1 MIEFRLKSLSELNA
15 FEAEYIG
22 AGLESNGPTVTYPLF
37 RMLNAISEGLMIAV
51 LLLISILAVLIAFLC
66 IRFTLIARIEE
77 DAREI
82 GIMKA
87 IGLRISDMKKL
98 YLGKYA
104 VIAGAG
110 SGIGWGVSAVLE
122 DRVIGNIRL
131 TMGESATAASARMWG
146 AAAVLFVFA
155 AVIAYVNHVL
165 NRFRKIPAAQAI
177 RFGTV
182 AEKTQV

>member
-37 RMLNAISEGLMIAV
+37 RMINAGIRWVMIAV

-98 YLGKYA
+98 IWENML
-104 VIAGAG
+104 
-110 SGIGWGVSAVLE
+110 
-122 DRVIGNIRL
+122 
-131 TMGESATAASARMWG
+131 
-146 AAAVLFVFA
+146 
-155 AVIAYVNHVL
+155 
-165 NRFRKIPAAQAI
+165 
-177 RFGTV
+177 
-182 AEKTQV
+182 